1 MNNTAYRG
9 KILLVTGGAG
19 AIGSNLVRAL
29 LGLEPRAVVVLDDLS
44 SGRRWNL
51 PDSPLLRF
59 IEGSVTD
66 GAALDEAFRDGPDA
80 VFHLAALFANQNS
93 VDHPERDLEVNGM
106 GTLRVLR
113 ASVAAGVGRF
123 VLASSGCS
131 YHQDG
136 LPLPVREED
145 AAIHPS
151 TPYQITKG
159 LGELYCEYFHKKYGL
174 PAVRA
179 RLFNSFGPGEVPG
192 PYRNVIPNFLY
203 LALSGRPLV
212 ITGTGRET
220 RDFTWVGDIVDGLLR
235 AGAAPEAV
243 GEALNLASGREIEIA
258 HVAEVVLEVTG
269 STAGVCHAPRRDWDT
284 KTRLVADISK
294 ARRLLGYAP
303 GAVTFE
309 EGVRRTLEWMRRNWD
324 RIRGEVEGSGSAEV
338 GGAGNPGAGG
348 SGWHK
353 PIEG

>member
-1 MNNTAYRG
+1 MMEHAAFYRG
-9 KILLVTGGAG
+9 RTVLVTGGAG
-19 AIGSNLVRAL
+19 AVGSNLVRAL
-29 LGLEPRAVVVLDDLS
+29 LDLEPRAVVVLDDLS
-44 SGRRWNL
+44 SGPRWNL
-51 PDSPLLRF
+51 PEVPSLQVVV
-59 IEGSVTD
+59 GSVTD
-66 GAALDEAFRDGPDA
+66 PAAVAEAFREQPDV

-93 VDHPERDLEVNGM
+93 VDHPERDLEVNGL

-113 ASVAAGVGRF
+113 ASVAAGARRF

-145 AAIHPS
+145 AVIHPS

-159 LGELYCEYFHKKYGL
+159 LGELYCDYFHKKYGL

-203 LALSGRPLV
+203 RALSGRPLV

-220 RDFTWVGDIVDGLLR
+220 RDFTWVGDIVEGLLK
-235 AGAAPEAV
+235 AGAALDAA
-243 GEALNLASGREIEIA
+243 GEAINLATGREVEVA
-258 HVAEVVLEVTG
+258 HVADVVLRLTG
-269 STAGVCHAPRRDWDT
+269 STAGVRYAARRDWDT
-284 KTRLVADISK
+284 KSRLVADISK

-303 GAVTFE
+303 GAVSFE
-309 EGVRRTLEWMRRNWD
+309 EGVRRTLDWMTTNRD
-324 RIRGEVEGSGSAEV
+324 RIRQE
-338 GGAGNPGAGG
+338 PGAAALLGD
-348 SGWHK
+348 
-353 PIEG
+353 ER

>member
-1 MNNTAYRG
+1 MTEPFPFYRDRT
-9 KILLVTGGAG
+9 ILVTGGAG

-29 LGLEPRAVVVLDDLS
+29 LDLEPRAVVVLDDLS

-51 PDSPLLRF
+51 PEGVRF

-66 GAALDEAFRDGPDA
+66 PAALDEAFRAVPDV

-106 GTLRVLR
+106 GTLRVLL
-113 ASVAAGVGRF
+113 ASVAAGAQRF

-131 YHQDG
+131 YHRDG

-159 LGELYCEYFHKKYGL
+159 LAELYCQYFYEKYKL
-174 PAVRA
+174 PTVRA

-203 LALSGRPLV
+203 RALFGQPLV

-235 AGAAPEAV
+235 AGAVPEAI
-243 GEALNLASGREIEIA
+243 GEALNLASGREVEIA
-258 HVAEVVLEVTG
+258 HVAEVVLGLTG
-269 STAGVCHAPRRDWDT
+269 STAGVRHAPRRAWDT
-284 KTRLVADISK
+284 KSRLVADISK

-309 EGVRRTLEWMRRNWD
+309 EGVRRTLDWMKGHLD
-324 RIRGEVEGSGSAEV
+324 RIREEVGGWGTAEVEGPE
-338 GGAGNPGAGG
+338 
-348 SGWHK
+348 
-353 PIEG
+353 